1 MPPRYGKLDLAAWA
15 KSVPT
20 INGYKTEP
28 WILKGAKIL
37 SINMEIDDD
46 PADNLIPAT
55 MHPSIPEYAIF
66 CVTSYPESP
75 VGAFSIAE
83 VRVSGRTGVR
93 PRGFVLRS
101 FCDNEDARREMAARW
116 GYPTVAGDVK
126 IDIRHDRVVARVNAG
141 GKPVL
146 ECELLDRDMISGGD
160 IQYIASM
167 HLARNKEDGKLV
179 LVQVDPEWVFKKVER
194 GRPRITALDSEAW
207 GAGSLLRADYPISA
221 TYNTCD
227 VTLGKIRYVCDPTVD
242 AFKGTTAVAA

>member
-1 MPPRYGKLDLAAWA
+1 MPPRYGKLNLAAWA

-28 WILKGAKIL
+28 WTLKGAKIL
-37 SINMEIDDD
+37 TINMEIDDD

-101 FCDNEDARREMAARW
+101 YCDNDDARRELAARW

-126 IDIRHDRVVARVNAG
+126 LDIRHDRVVARDENEIVS
-141 GKPVL
+141 KP
-146 ECELLDRDMISGGD
+146 LD
-160 IQYIASM
+160 ALP
-167 HLARNKEDGKLV
+167 LA
-179 LVQVDPEWVFKKVER
+179 
-194 GRPRITALDSEAW
+194 
-207 GAGSLLRADYPISA
+207 
-221 TYNTCD
+221 
-227 VTLGKIRYVCDPTVD
+227 VD
-242 AFKGTTAVAA
+242 AEGV